1 MRITKQLMENTGGA
15 RTMFQQKTAQTALIP
30 RGDES
35 YFAGKRMLCARPL
48 PLPLP
53 PEPLTVLHCA

>member
-1 MRITKQLMENTGGA
+1 
-15 RTMFQQKTAQTALIP
+15 MFQQKTAPTALIP